1 MTEDARRALTAL
13 GEAEAE
19 DEDERPPLKAENE
32 TADDA
37 ELRELEGEEGEEDDD
52 MEEVQV

>member
-19 DEDERPPLKAENE
+19 DEDERPLKAENE

-37 ELRELEGEEGEEDDD
+37 ELRELEGEEDDD